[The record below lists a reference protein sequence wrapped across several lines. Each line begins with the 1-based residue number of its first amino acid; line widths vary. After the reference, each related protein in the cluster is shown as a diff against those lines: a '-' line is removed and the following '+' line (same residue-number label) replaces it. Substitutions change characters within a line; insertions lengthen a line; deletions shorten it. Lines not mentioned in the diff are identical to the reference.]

1 LRKLSHRAASAVA
14 VSCGRTVHRSGI
26 GIRPD
31 LRAHRRG
38 ARLRDRHAGSWI
50 ASFAVLGC
58 REFVAPTLTEFAQ
71 QAYRINRACK
81 LPLLVDANRGYG
93 NALNVKYT
101 VEELGTAGV
110 APASIKGIAS
120 PELME
125 LVTRQADYSK
135 WSKDFLNAALSG
147 G

>member
-1 LRKLSHRAASAVA
+1 MLPAGL
-14 VSCGRTVHRSGI
+14 HRSQSWAAANSS
-26 GIRPD
+26 RP
-31 LRAHRRG
+31 RWPNSRSRP
-38 ARLRDRHAGSWI
+38 I
-50 ASFAVLGC
+50 A
-58 REFVAPTLTEFAQ
+58 
-71 QAYRINRACK
+71 
-81 LPLLVDANRGYG
+81 PLLVDANHGYG

-110 APASIKGIAS
+110 APASIKVIAS
-120 PELME
+120 PELTE